1 MAKGESIVKLT
12 LDSNQYERNVKNA
25 KQEWDQLTSAM
36 GMSKAVF
43 SEVAVVM
50 GAVTTAVKVAKDAFM
65 QMESNVDEWGRTVS
79 MAQNAYE
86 SFLASLNSDSWGN
99 FFENIQKAVSGARD
113 LYDALDRLGSI
124 NSNNT
129 AAIANERATIQQLR
143 VRKQNGEDVDLELK
157 AAEGRLK
164 SLQKDAVEAGKRAGR
179 EQLRQT
185 IENAYN
191 QQTGAGARGL
201 SAAEMKNIQ
210 DQLLMRG
217 QRYIDEQES
226 IRNRL
231 GEKAAASAG
240 AFRYTN
246 LNKLTEAEK
255 KQYLVANAVVEAET
269 RLAKGIDLY
278 AQALNEEAGLSREE
292 FRTNRYILQGS
303 KKGGGGG
310 SRGTGGG
317 GEQWAPIAMGDFGG
331 VSLGRSVSDV
341 TKDLRRAQT
350 EYNEAGDMFGRAA
363 AAKMVEKFKEELDR
377 MSSEGNPFAD
387 AYSHD
392 FQKDID
398 KLNADSGEKK
408 EKREVKMSDAMGD
421 MASGISSMVGG
432 LEQLGVDVPEGLK
445 SVVGGIQGV
454 VSILTGI
461 STILSVIEAVSSA
474 DAILPFARG
483 GVVRA
488 AGGYRVPGNM
498 MSGDR
503 VPALLNSGEV
513 VFNMA
518 QQGNLASQMRSNGGN
533 VVDAQPY
540 VDGEKVFLGMNA
552 HTRRTGNGE
561 IVTTRM
567 LRNYGLI
574 KG

>member
-25 KQEWDQLTSAM
+25 KREWDQLTSAM

-43 SEVAVVM
+43 SEVAIVV

-65 QMESNVDEWGRTVS
+65 QMESNVDELGRTVS

-99 FFENIQKAVSGARD
+99 FFENIQKAVTGARD

-124 NSNNT
+124 KSNNA

-191 QQTGAGARGL
+191 QQTGAGARRL

-217 QRYIDEQES
+217 QRYIDEQAS

-231 GEKAAASAG
+231 GEKAADSAG

-269 RLAKGIDLY
+269 RLAKGIDMY
-278 AQALNEEAGLSREE
+278 AQALYEEAGLSREE

-303 KKGGGGG
+303 KNGGGGG
-310 SRGTGGG
+310 SRRTGGG

-377 MSSEGNPFAD
+377 MASEGNPFAD

-392 FQKDID
+392 FQKDLD
-398 KLNADSGEKK
+398 KLNEDSGEKK
-408 EKREVKMSDAMGD
+408 EKREVKLNDVMSE
-421 MASGISSMVGG
+421 MASGIGSMV
-432 LEQLGVDVPEGLK
+432 
-445 SVVGGIQGV
+445 SGIQGLGIEIPKDMQNMLGALN
-454 VSILTGI
+454 SITM
-461 STILSVIEAVSSA
+461 ILASIEAFQKVGTF
-474 DAILPFARG
+474 LGLFARG

-498 MSGDR
+498 MSGDA

-533 VVDAQPY
+533 VVDALPY
-540 VDGEKVFLGMNA
+540 VEAEKVFLGLTA